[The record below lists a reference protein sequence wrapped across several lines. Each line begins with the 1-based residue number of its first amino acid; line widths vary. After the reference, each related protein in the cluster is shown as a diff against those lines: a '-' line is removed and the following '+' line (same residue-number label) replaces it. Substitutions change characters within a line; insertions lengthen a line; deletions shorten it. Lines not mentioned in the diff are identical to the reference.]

1 MPITIPKP
9 ILLLPKVPS
18 LLVVGLLAAQFFF
31 FQIGHSPEPK
41 CTLNVER
48 PHHSTSLKEKRNID
62 AIKLNMTVTCNV
74 PQKYSEIASS
84 IQKIENNREVLA
96 HKFQVI
102 RRVPEIKSSNLVVIE
117 DLYKECLFGVW
128 STYKGE
134 AKGYAMLESGKKY
147 PFEGDS
153 GKYMAADCSIGAQ

>member
-1 MPITIPKP
+1 MPLTIPKP

-96 HKFQVI
+96 HRFQVI

-147 PFEGDS
+147 PLNGDS

>member
-1 MPITIPKP
+1 MPLTIPKP

-18 LLVVGLLAAQFFF
+18 LLVVGLLAVQFFF

-96 HKFQVI
+96 HRFQVI

-147 PFEGDS
+147 PLNGDS

>member
-1 MPITIPKP
+1 
-9 ILLLPKVPS
+9 
-18 LLVVGLLAAQFFF
+18 
-31 FQIGHSPEPK
+31 
-41 CTLNVER
+41 
-48 PHHSTSLKEKRNID
+48 
-62 AIKLNMTVTCNV
+62 MTVTCNV

-96 HKFQVI
+96 HRFQVI

-134 AKGYAMLESGKKY
+134 AKGYAMLESGKKH

>member
-1 MPITIPKP
+1 MPLTIPKP

-18 LLVVGLLAAQFFF
+18 VLVVGLLAAQFFL

-96 HKFQVI
+96 HRFQVI

-147 PFEGDS
+147 PLEGDS

>member
-9 ILLLPKVPS
+9 NLLIPKVPS
-18 LLVVGLLAAQFFF
+18 VLVAGLLVAQFLF
-31 FQIGHSPEPK
+31 FQVGHGPEPQ

-48 PHHSTSLKEKRNID
+48 PHYSTSLKEKKNID
-62 AIKLNMTVTCNV
+62 AIKLNMTVTCSV
-74 PQKYSEIASS
+74 PQKYSEITSS
-84 IQKIENNREVLA
+84 IQKIESNREALA
-96 HKFQVI
+96 HRFQVI
-102 RRVPEIKSSNLVVIE
+102 RRVPEIKSSNLVVIQ

-147 PFEGDS
+147 PLKGDS

>member
-9 ILLLPKVPS
+9 NLLIPKVPS
-18 LLVVGLLAAQFFF
+18 VLVAGLLVAQFLF
-31 FQIGHSPEPK
+31 FQVGHGPEPQ

-48 PHHSTSLKEKRNID
+48 PHYSTSLKEKKNID
-62 AIKLNMTVTCNV
+62 AIKLNMTVTCSV
-74 PQKYSEIASS
+74 PQKYSEITSS
-84 IQKIENNREVLA
+84 IQKIESNREALA
-96 HKFQVI
+96 HRFQVI
-102 RRVPEIKSSNLVVIE
+102 RRVPEIKSSNLVVIQ

-147 PFEGDS
+147 PLEGDS

>member
-96 HKFQVI
+96 HRFQVI

-134 AKGYAMLESGKKY
+134 AKGYAMMQSGKKY
-147 PFEGDS
+147 PLNGDS

>member
-18 LLVVGLLAAQFFF
+18 VLVVGLLAAQFFF

-48 PHHSTSLKEKRNID
+48 PHHSTSLKEKRKID

-96 HKFQVI
+96 HRFQVI

-134 AKGYAMLESGKKY
+134 AKGYAMLESGKKF
-147 PFEGDS
+147 PLEGDS

>member
-1 MPITIPKP
+1 MPLTIPKP

-96 HKFQVI
+96 HRFQVI

-117 DLYKECLFGVW
+117 
-128 STYKGE
+128 
-134 AKGYAMLESGKKY
+134 
-147 PFEGDS
+147 GDS

>member
-18 LLVVGLLAAQFFF
+18 VLVVGLLAAQFFF

-96 HKFQVI
+96 HRFQVI

-147 PFEGDS
+147 PLEGDS

>member
-18 LLVVGLLAAQFFF
+18 VLVVGLLAAQFFF

-96 HKFQVI
+96 HRFQVI

-134 AKGYAMLESGKKY
+134 AKGFAMLESDRKY

>member
-1 MPITIPKP
+1 MPLTIPKP

-96 HKFQVI
+96 HRFQVI

-117 DLYKECLFGVW
+117 DLYKECLSGVW

-147 PFEGDS
+147 PLEGDS

>member
-1 MPITIPKP
+1 MPLTIPKP

-18 LLVVGLLAAQFFF
+18 VLVVGLLAAQFFF
-31 FQIGHSPEPK
+31 FQIGHGPEPK

-48 PHHSTSLKEKRNID
+48 PHYSTSLKEKRNID

-96 HKFQVI
+96 HRFQAI

-147 PFEGDS
+147 PLNGDS

>member
-1 MPITIPKP
+1 MPLTIPKP

-96 HKFQVI
+96 HRFQVI

-134 AKGYAMLESGKKY
+134 AKGYAMMQSGKKY
-147 PFEGDS
+147 PLNGDS

>member
-18 LLVVGLLAAQFFF
+18 VLVVGLLAAQFFF

-96 HKFQVI
+96 HRFQVI

-117 DLYKECLFGVW
+117 DLYK
-128 STYKGE
+128 
-134 AKGYAMLESGKKY
+134 
-147 PFEGDS
+147 
-153 GKYMAADCSIGAQ
+153 

>member
-1 MPITIPKP
+1 MPLTIPKP

-18 LLVVGLLAAQFFF
+18 VLVVGLLAAQFFF

-96 HKFQVI
+96 HRFQAI

-134 AKGYAMLESGKKY
+134 AKDYAMLESGKKY
-147 PFEGDS
+147 PLNGDS